1 MDLIKMAREM
11 GKVLQQS
18 EEYKKMQAA
27 KEAND
32 NDITLQN
39 QIEEFNMLRVQL
51 STAMQSE
58 TQDEEKT
65 RELDSRL
72 KELYGTIMGNQNML
86 NFNIAK
92 QDIDKL
98 MSGITTVL
106 TACVNGEDPDTC
118 EAERSSCG
126 GSCSSCSGCH

>member
-1 MDLIKMAREM
+1 MDLLKMAREM

-18 EEYKKMQAA
+18 DEYKRMQIA

-32 NDITLQN
+32 NDLTLQA

-51 STAMQSE
+51 STAMQAE
-58 TQDEEKT
+58 VQDEEKT
-65 RELDSRL
+65 KELDSKL
-72 KELYGTIMGNQNML
+72 KELYTTVMGNQNML
-86 NFNIAK
+86 NFNVAK

-106 TACVNGEDPDTC
+106 TACVNGEDPETC
-118 EAERSSCG
+118 ASEQASCG